1 MTIRPKVE
9 ICRSSEE
16 LYQAAAACIVSTLEG
31 AVRQRGGG
39 SFVLSGGNTPKSVY
53 ELLAMPPWSGQLD
66 WSRIQLF
73 WGDERCVP
81 PEDPSSNYGAA
92 WKAFISRLSIPSSN
106 IHRIPGELDDPRDAA
121 QRYEAEIRLAF
132 THESPP
138 AFDLVLL
145 GMGED
150 GHTASLFPG
159 TTWDEQKW
167 VIANFVPKLNASRIS
182 MTPCL
187 LNGARKI
194 VFLTSGP
201 SKARALAGVLE
212 DRDADYPAKRIQPR
226 RGDLTWI
233 VDSAAAALLRHE
245 SR

>member
-1 MTIRPKVE
+1 MTTQPKVE
-9 ICRSSEE
+9 IYRTSDE
-16 LYQAAAACIVSTLEG
+16 LYQAAAERIVSTLED
-31 AVRQRGGG
+31 ALRERGSG
-39 SFVLSGGNTPKSVY
+39 SFVLSGGNTPRSVY
-53 ELLAMPPWSGQLD
+53 ELLARPPWRGRVD

-92 WKAFISRLSIPSSN
+92 WRALISRLSVPSSN
-106 IHRIPGELDDPRDAA
+106 IHRILGELEDPRDAA
-121 QRYEAEIRLAF
+121 RRYEAEIRLAF
-132 THESPP
+132 GHESSP

-159 TTWDEQKW
+159 IVWDERKW
-167 VIANFVPKLNASRIS
+167 VVANFVPKLNANRIS

-187 LNGARKI
+187 LNEARKVI
-194 VFLTSGP
+194 FLTSGS
-201 SKARALAGVLE
+201 SKSQALAGVIE
-212 DRDADYPAKRIQPR
+212 DRNAVYPAKRIQPR
-226 RGDLTWI
+226 KGELTWM
-233 VDSAAAALLRHE
+233 VDSAAAALLKPE